1 MNENALRQTE
11 KDKQRPEEK
20 NKKEIMGLLNNILD
34 RFNKAE
40 FTVAPNKKL
49 KSISQEFKSNF
60 DLTLVFYKGSAI
72 ADATMTLAALD
83 KRTTKKAMTKAQGL
97 KIKGSMKVGDAEKL
111 FDTHFGVTVQIK
123 DKTGKKLVPNE
134 ITIGQ
139 ASREEYK

>member
-1 MNENALRQTE
+1 MLQQNEKE
-11 KDKQRPEEK
+11 KQQLGER

-83 KRTTKKAMTKAQGL
+83 KRTSKKANTKAEGL

-111 FDTHFGVTVQIK
+111 FDKHFGVTVQTK